1 MECYLCEEQ
10 KTIFCT
16 SCCYRTCC
24 KKCANDFGLVSE
36 CQCYNK
42 VDSLLKCH
50 QKPDNKLEKCQESLD
65 QCRQKWTDWIK
76 SIQDAQWKLDIP
88 LNEYMRAFKK
98 AEELY
103 QDRLDAIKELNSNGY
118 YIAQDILLFE
128 FEIPKHNLIRLENG
142 KKVVVS
148 KKFEEFLEKYI
159 GKPWTWMELSSNPN
173 ITMEIVEKYPDKP
186 WNWGGLSRNPNIT
199 IEFIEKYPDKPWDWY
214 GLSYNPTITMEIVEK
229 YPNKPWNW
237 GLIFF

>member
-118 YIAQDILLFE
+118 YIA
-128 FEIPKHNLIRLENG
+128 KNLGTGTI
-142 KKVVVS
+142 
-148 KKFEEFLEKYI
+148 FLKI
-159 GKPWTWMELSSNPN
+159 FLS
-173 ITMEIVEKYPDKP
+173 I
-186 WNWGGLSRNPNIT
+186 
-199 IEFIEKYPDKPWDWY
+199 
-214 GLSYNPTITMEIVEK
+214 
-229 YPNKPWNW
+229 
-237 GLIFF
+237 